1 MVQSPYQRFSFA
13 PTTARFLKVA
23 MLSDHGGGYIS
34 TTEIRLFGTID
45 EAAAATPA
53 PAPAAGTDLLARA
66 NGGNLLGAP
75 NDEWIK
81 LNDGAPERGAV
92 YAGEGIWAFPG
103 EKSATIDR
111 FEVLIAGA
119 SQYNLKEFELF
130 VSEES
135 PAGPFR
141 SIGKFATRNHRLF
154 PDGYQPFTFAPV
166 KARYLKAALLTDHGG
181 GYIAAHEFRLF
192 GRLDP

>member
-1 MVQSPYQRFSFA
+1 
-13 PTTARFLKVA
+13 

-34 TTEIRLFGTID
+34 TTEFRLFGTVD
-45 EAAAATPA
+45 EAAAPTPA
-53 PAPAAGTDLLARA
+53 PAAAAGTDLLARA

-75 NDEWIK
+75 NDDWMK

-92 YAGEGIWAFPG
+92 YEGEGIWAFPG
-103 EKSATIDR
+103 EKGATVDR
-111 FEVLIAGA
+111 FEVLIPPAG
-119 SQYNLKEFELF
+119 QNNLKEFELF
-130 VSEES
+130 VSDES

-141 SIGKFATRNHRLF
+141 SIGKFATRNYKLF
-154 PDGYQPFTFAPV
+154 PTGFQPFTFAPV

-192 GRLDP
+192 GQLEP